1 MNPRKDMIIMIIW
14 MTRCCFKWLFKHS
27 FVKNRSEVH
36 VFEIATPRRQ
46 SQHKQN
52 KSLVVK
58 WYKVKTFPCL
68 GHYMDTLSLL
78 GCEFFYSC
86 DGGVSFIMSL
96 HSKQICVEWVFNT
109 HFSQTDNDKVPLS
122 RRVIITF
129 TFLFWSFWKF

>member
-1 MNPRKDMIIMIIW
+1 MM
-14 MTRCCFKWLFKHS
+14 RCCLKWLFKHS
-27 FVKNRSEVH
+27 FVKKWSEVH

-78 GCEFFYSC
+78 GCEFSIVVTA
-86 DGGVSFIMSL
+86 VSLLLCPFIL
-96 HSKQICVEWVFNT
+96 NRFCVEWVFNT
-109 HFSQTDNDKVPLS
+109 HFSQTDNDKVFLS

-129 TFLFWSFWKF
+129 TFSFVSFFWKF